1 MKEVKQ
7 KTLISNKKATYDYFI
22 RETYEAGVALVGT
35 EVKSLR
41 AGRANLQDAFCR
53 LKNNEIWLQ
62 QAHISPYEMENHFNH
77 EPLRP
82 RKLLLK
88 KSEIRKINKSVE
100 QKGNTLIPLRWYL
113 SGRRIKLEIGVA
125 TGKKL
130 HDKRDSI
137 ADRDS
142 KRQLDRVKKGDQ
154 D

>member
-1 MKEVKQ
+1 MSDIKL
-7 KTLISNKKATYDYFI
+7 LISNKKATYDFFI
-22 RETYEAGVALVGT
+22 RDTYEAGISLLGT

-41 AGRANLQDAFCR
+41 GGRANLQDAFCR
-53 LKNNEIWLQ
+53 IKDGEIWLQ

-88 KSEIRKINKSVE
+88 KTEIRKISKAVE

-113 SGRRIKLEIGVA
+113 KGRQIKLEIGVA

-137 ADRDS
+137 ADKDA
-142 KRQLDRVKKGDQ
+142 KRQLERIKKGDKE
-154 D
+154 

>member
-1 MKEVKQ
+1 MSDIKL
-7 KTLISNKKATYDYFI
+7 LISNKKATYDFFI
-22 RETYEAGVALVGT
+22 RDTYEAGISLLGT

-41 AGRANLQDAFCR
+41 GGRANLQDAFCR
-53 LKNNEIWLQ
+53 IKDGEIWLQ

-88 KSEIRKINKSVE
+88 KTEIRKISKAVE
-100 QKGNTLIPLRWYL
+100 QKGNTLIPLRWYIK
-113 SGRRIKLEIGVA
+113 GRQIKLEIGVA

-137 ADRDS
+137 ADKDA
-142 KRQLDRVKKGDQ
+142 KRQLERIKKGDKE
-154 D
+154 